1 MSKCTVAFRP
11 SGRKVEVEKEENIL
25 EAAIAAG
32 VHINASCGGS
42 GTCGKCKV
50 KIVQGKTRSPQNPKL
65 SKREFDKGYRL
76 ACNTSCLSDLEVE
89 IPLESQVDASVLKLK
104 REGRYLLSPRDI
116 DQLVEGWEVDPA
128 VFKRYVELDP
138 PTLADNVSD
147 LTRLVNALYKDYGIK
162 GISTDFRVIMK
173 LSRLLRE
180 ANWKV
185 TVTLVLT
192 RKGYKLINVEPG
204 NVACDNY
211 SIVIDLGT
219 TTVFGQLLNLNRAEV
234 CGFPN
239 GTGTFTLAEA
249 SDYNAQISYGED
261 VISRIVY
268 SQRRGGLQKLQEAIV
283 STINGIIEDLLG
295 MSGIKRDLVSHLVIA
310 GNTTMTHLFLGL
322 DPKYIREDPYVPT
335 ANFIPPVRSVH
346 LGINLGDHVHIYIF
360 PLVAS
365 YMGGDIVSGIL
376 GSGVFQRDALT
387 LYMDIG
393 TNGEIVLGNK
403 DWLASASCSAGPA
416 FEGAGVKFGTRA
428 TRGAIERVSI
438 NPNTVEPMLLTIGKA
453 KPIGI
458 CGSGLIDTVAELF
471 QGGIIDQNGKFKQ
484 DLDTD
489 RIRKGMDGYEYV
501 LAWKKETGIKEDIVL
516 TEIDIENLIRTKA
529 AIYAGCKILLD
540 SVGLKFQDVDQ
551 LLIAGGFGHY
561 IDLDKA
567 ISIGLLPEVDTDK
580 YLFVG
585 NGSLLGA
592 RLLSFS
598 KDLLRETERIAHM
611 MTNLELSNNP
621 TFMSEFVAAMFLPH
635 TDTSA
640 FPEVT
645 ERLHEYQRAK
655 NAYAS

>member
-1 MSKCTVAFRP
+1 MSKCAITFRP
-11 SGRKVEVEKEENIL
+11 SGRKIEVEREENIL
-25 EAAIAAG
+25 EAAVAAG
-32 VHINASCGGS
+32 IHINASCGGS

-50 KIVQGKTRSPQNPKL
+50 KIVRGKTRSPQNPKL
-65 SKREFDKGYRL
+65 SKREFDEGYRL
-76 ACNTSCLSDLEVE
+76 ACNTFCLGDLEVE
-89 IPLESQVDASVLKLK
+89 IPLESQVDPSVLRLK
-104 REGRYLLSPRDI
+104 REGRYRLSPRDI
-116 DQLVEGWEVDPA
+116 DQLVEGWEIDPA

-138 PTLADNVSD
+138 PTLDDNISD
-147 LTRLVNALYKDYGIK
+147 LTRLVNVLYKDYGIK

-173 LSRLLRE
+173 LSRLLR
-180 ANWKV
+180 AADWKV

-239 GTGTFTLAEA
+239 GAGAFTLAEA

-268 SQRRGGLQKLQEAIV
+268 SQRPGGLKSLQEVII
-283 STINGIIEDLLG
+283 STINGIIEELLR

-438 NPNTVEPMLLTIGKA
+438 NPNTFEPMLLTIGKA

-540 SVGLKFQDVDQ
+540 SVGLRFQDVDQ

-655 NAYAS
+655 NAYAT

>member
-1 MSKCTVAFRP
+1 MSKCAITFRP
-11 SGRKVEVEKEENIL
+11 SGRKAEVEREENIL

-42 GTCGKCKV
+42 VTCGKCKV

-138 PTLADNVSD
+138 PTLDDNVSD
-147 LTRLVNALYKDYGIK
+147 LTRLVNALNKEYSIK

-173 LSRLLRE
+173 LSRFLRE

-219 TTVFGQLLNLNRAEV
+219 TTVFGQLLNLNKAEV
-234 CGFPN
+234 CGFPDEM
-239 GTGTFTLAEA
+239 GAFTLAEA

-268 SQRRGGLQKLQEAIV
+268 SQRRGGLQRLKEAIV

-295 MSGIKRDLVSHLVIA
+295 MSGIRRDLVSHLVIA

-335 ANFIPPVRSVH
+335 ANFIPPVRAVH
-346 LGINLGDHVHIYIF
+346 LGVNLGDHVHIYIF

-438 NPNTVEPMLLTIGKA
+438 NPNTFEPMLLTIGKT

-484 DLDTD
+484 DLSTN
-489 RIRKGMDGYEYV
+489 RVREGMDGYEYV
-501 LAWKKETGIKEDIVL
+501 LAWKEETGIKEDIVL

-540 SVGLKFQDVDQ
+540 SVGLRFQDVDQ

-580 YLFVG
+580 YLWKWIAPRGEASVLFQGPVEG
-585 NGSLLGA
+585 NGTDRPYDDQPRAEHQSDLYERVRSSYVLAPYGY
-592 RLLSFS
+592 LCLSGG
-598 KDLLRETERIAHM
+598 H
-611 MTNLELSNNP
+611 
-621 TFMSEFVAAMFLPH
+621 
-635 TDTSA
+635 
-640 FPEVT
+640 
-645 ERLHEYQRAK
+645 
-655 NAYAS
+655 